1 MAAASPPPPLPA
13 TTLFPP
19 KGVVR
24 EIKVHATKRVKVRIL
39 HDSPNAA
46 SDYYG
51 YMNPAM
57 GSRSFRGKYF
67 WIKTADPS
75 ALQITI
81 DGQPASGPEA
91 GVEMVPSAGL

>member
-1 MAAASPPPPLPA
+1 
-13 TTLFPP
+13 
-19 KGVVR
+19 
-24 EIKVHATKRVKVRIL
+24 
-39 HDSPNAA
+39 
-46 SDYYG
+46 
-51 YMNPAM
+51 MNPAM